1 MGTYEDIRA
10 KFDIALNEAENF
22 TKSEGK
28 FLVKNR
34 ESGTIY
40 AVNKVDLKTHV
51 PPSKEEIQSHNQDK
65 EDKKAPAKK
74 AQGIEARISSIE
86 KQLTAIQDPDQKEN
100 AEKVLKAIQL
110 INDPKKSEEEKQD
123 AFEEMVTSG
132 IFQRNSTGKKIYLD
146 PQKTGLFYKSLGD
159 SESPM
164 VIQKLAQTYGIEDI
178 PKRLRFG
185 IDRKAMTGA
194 KLMADNVGKM
204 KIKATKDS
212 VSIDGFNYKVEEI
225 PSLDKMKEIYGS
237 EEEAQKAID
246 SLGKYNKIIASTA
259 AAFENVEDAEILS
272 PVKGISPTTPENRKK
287 LRDAMAGDI
296 ISEGFA
302 KQFKDKKPSKDQQQV
317 LDDFKSLKDI
327 EDPKEWDKKIL
338 ELTGKL
344 MTDDFFKTGAS
355 DTVELVSYAREL
367 NAGNMVYLPAASNF
381 PLGDIISMSP
391 TDIDFKKDSPEE
403 IRKKIQL
410 INVGIE
416 KRSIK
421 HGAGGASSSGEKI
434 NLTEFKEYKDIPQE
448 QVKLDL
454 GELSDKNKLYKDIFD
469 GDTKAAHSKI
479 KDLAKKYDFD
489 LTDEKYVTAKNKSI
503 EAAIANIMSKDNVNE
518 DEDVIRARLSAYYD
532 QGKTMEFAYNNTVS
546 QQLFTNEV
554 WGYDKK
560 NKTADVNRTDGI
572 NQLARLKFEFSVGS
586 WGPTGKPGNTLPTRF
601 RNDKEV
607 DEKKLIKL

>member
-1 MGTYEDIRA
+1 MGTYGDIRVRFA
-10 KFDIALNEAENF
+10 AALQYLNELEFKDVEAFNKY
-22 TKSEGK
+22 KSELKDPDNMHDSTEVVIGGK
-28 FLVKNR
+28 KMKAGEV
-34 ESGTIY
+34 G
-40 AVNKVDLKTHV
+40 
-51 PPSKEEIQSHNQDK
+51 KEAK
-65 EDKKAPAKK
+65 PTKK

-86 KQLTAIQDPDQKEN
+86 KQLAAIQDPDQKEN
-100 AEKVLKAIQL
+100 AEKVLKAVQL
-110 INDPKKSEEEKQD
+110 INDPAKSEEEKQD
-123 AFEEMVTSG
+123 AFEEMVISG

-204 KIKATKDS
+204 KIKTTKDS
-212 VSIDGFNYKVEEI
+212 VNIDGFDYKVEQI
-225 PSLDKMKEIYGS
+225 PSLDKMKEIYGN
-237 EEEAQKAID
+237 EEEAKKAI
-246 SLGKYNKIIASTA
+246 SALGKYNKIISSTA
-259 AAFENVEDAEILS
+259 AAFANVEEADILS

-287 LRDAMAGDI
+287 LRDAMSGDI
-296 ISEGFA
+296 IADGFA
-302 KQFKDKKPSKDQQQV
+302 KQFKDKKPSKEQQQV

-391 TDIDFKKDSPEE
+391 TDIDFEKDSPEE

-421 HGAGGASSSGEKI
+421 NGAGGASASGEKV

-448 QVKLDL
+448 EVKSDL
-454 GELSDKNKLYKDIFD
+454 TTLSDKNKLYKDIFD
-469 GDTKAAHSKI
+469 GDTKDAHSKI

-489 LTDEKYVTAKNKSI
+489 LTDEKYVSAKNKSI
-503 EAAIANIMSKDNVNE
+503 EAAIANIMSKDNTSE

-546 QQLFTNEV
+546 EQLFTNEV

-572 NQLARLKFEFSVGS
+572 NQLARLKFEFSVGT
-586 WGPTGKPGNTLPTRF
+586 WGPTGKPGNPLPTRF
-601 RNDKEV
+601 KNDKEV
-607 DEKKLIKL
+607 DEKKVIKH